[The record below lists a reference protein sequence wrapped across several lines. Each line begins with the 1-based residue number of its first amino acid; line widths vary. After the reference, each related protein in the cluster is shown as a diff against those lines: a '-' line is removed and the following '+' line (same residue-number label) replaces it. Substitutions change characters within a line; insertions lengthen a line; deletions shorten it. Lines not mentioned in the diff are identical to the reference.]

1 MIENKRFT
9 IEEDKI
15 KDNQS
20 PYCYIEYYKGL
31 IPIVDLLNEL
41 AEENQLL
48 KEKEKDMLDYLKQE
62 YNYAYKQRMKHLD
75 DAVLTSCYEMIEYH
89 IRSMIEHLEGL

>member
-1 MIENKRFT
+1 MTKNKRFT
-9 IEEDKI
+9 LDEDRI

-20 PYCYIEYYKGL
+20 PCCYIEYYKGL

-48 KEKEKDMLDYLKQE
+48 KKEIERLKGRYFQ
-62 YNYAYKQRMKHLD
+62 
-75 DAVLTSCYEMIEYH
+75 
-89 IRSMIEHLEGL
+89 